1 MLSSKLL
8 IKPHR
13 VAPLPQAS
21 RGVLISFINTTRRT
35 LVGSTFVWLARLLAV
50 AVLSLRLALTTENS
64 QASTGS
70 SVRRAAGAAFSLLCS
85 FIPRRALVP
94 CGRQKFARLL
104 AGQCV
109 RVIPDRRVGNR
120 RKARSACAAK
130 RGKET
135 AKNNTARAFG
145 LFYVNFEVELAA
157 DASRRKV

>member
-1 MLSSKLL
+1 MAALLSGSLVCSRLRFCCFVSLWQPKTA
-8 IKPHR
+8 KQ
-13 VAPLPQAS
+13 APVRPF
-21 RGVLISFINTTRRT
+21 GVP
-35 LVGSTFVWLARLLAV
+35 LVRH
-50 AVLSLRLALTTENS
+50 SL
-64 QASTGS
+64 
-70 SVRRAAGAAFSLLCS
+70 S

-157 DASRRKV
+157 DASRRKVCEKNRKLCWVAAVDVK